1 MADWLQGF
9 KQFVQRGNFVELAVA
24 VAIGVA
30 FTALV
35 AAFGN
40 SFIKPL
46 VNVFLGGGSKGGT
59 FTIPGQVF
67 DVGGFVN
74 ALLVFAITVVVIY
87 FLVLLPINSLIARR
101 RSTDSDEPVPPTD
114 VEVLLEIRDLLR
126 EQRTPGSG

>member
-9 KQFVQRGNFVELAVA
+9 KQFVQRGNFVDLAVA

-46 VNVFLGGGSKGGT
+46 VNVFLGGT

>member
-1 MADWLQGF
+1 MADLLRGF
-9 KQFVQRGNFVELAVA
+9 KDFVQRGNLIDLAVA
-24 VAIGVA
+24 VAVGIA

-59 FTIPGQVF
+59 FTIRGQVF

-74 ALLVFAITVVVIY
+74 ALIVFAVTLAVIY
-87 FLVLLPINSLIARR
+87 FLIVLPINSLIARR
-101 RSTDSDEPVPPTD
+101 RKDSDEPVPPTD

>member
-1 MADWLQGF
+1 M
-9 KQFVQRGNFVELAVA
+9 
-24 VAIGVA
+24 
-30 FTALV
+30 
-35 AAFGN
+35 
-40 SFIKPL
+40 
-46 VNVFLGGGSKGGT
+46 
-59 FTIPGQVF
+59 F